1 MVLEVLPVLPPD
13 LRPLVPLDG
22 GRFATSDLND
32 LYRRV
37 INRNNRLRRLLELK
51 APEII
56 ARNEKRML
64 QEAVDSLL
72 DNGRRGK
79 AMTGANKRALK
90 SLADMIKGK
99 SGRFRQNLLGKR
111 VDYSG
116 RSVITV
122 GPYLKLHQ
130 CGLPKLM
137 ALELFKPFIFAQL
150 EAARHRHHHQ
160 GGQEGSG
167 NRHARWCGTSWK
179 RSSRNT
185 RCMLNRAPTL
195 HRLGIQAFEPILI
208 EGKAIQLHP
217 LVCAAFNADF
227 DGDQMAVHVPLS
239 VEAQMEARALMLA
252 SNNVLFPASGEP
264 SIVPSQDVVLGLYHA
279 TRDKINGKGEGMVF
293 ADIAAKCNALWM
305 PTQVELHAKIS
316 VRLTE
321 WVKDKETGEFVPN
334 HGLVETTVGRAL
346 LSEILPKGLPFSH
359 LNKALK
365 KKEISKL
372 INASLPPVRPEG
384 HRGVRRQAAAKRLP
398 SGHPRRHLDGD
409 RRHAGAAAEGRHHWP
424 APRAEVKEIEQ
435 QYVSGL
441 VTSGERY
448 NKVVDIWGKA
458 GDDVSK
464 VMMDQLKVEKVIDRH
479 GNEVDQE
486 SFNAIYMMADSGA
499 RGSAAQIRQLAGMR
513 GLMAKP
519 DGSIIET
526 PITANFREGLNVL
539 EYFISTHGARKG
551 LADTA
556 LKTANSG
563 YLTRRLV
570 DVTQDLVVTEKRLR
584 HLQRHRDARHRRGR

>member
-1 MVLEVLPVLPPD
+1 PCAHIWFLKSLPSRLGLVLDMTLRDIERVLYFEAYVVTDPGMTPLKKYGILTEDEFDAKFKDFGDEFQAKMGAEGIKELLQNIDIEQEIEKLRGDMTGSELKVKKNSKRLKVLEAFKKSGIKPEWMVLEVLPVLPPD

-37 INRNNRLRRLLELK
+37 INRNSRLRRLLELK

-56 ARNEKRML
+56 SRNEKRML
-64 QEAVDSLL
+64 QESVDSLL

-99 SGRFRQNLLGKR
+99 GGRFRQNLLGKR

-122 GPYLKLHQ
+122 GPTLMLHQ

-137 ALELFKPFIFAQL
+137 ALELFKPFIFARL
-150 EAARHRHHHQ
+150 ETMGIATTTKAAKK
-160 GGQEGSG
+160 EVESG
-167 NRHARWCGTSWK
+167 TPVVWDILEEVIKEHPV
-179 RSSRNT
+179 
-185 RCMLNRAPTL
+185 MLNRAPTL

-239 VEAQMEARALMLA
+239 VEAQMEARTLMLA
-252 SNNVLFPASGEP
+252 SNNILFPANGEP
-264 SIVPSQDVVLGLYHA
+264 SIVPSQDVVLGLYYT
-279 TRDKINGKGEGMVF
+279 TRDKINGKGEGLIF
-293 ADIAAKCNALWM
+293 ADTGEVQRAFDAGE
-305 PTQVELHAKIS
+305 VELNSRIN

-321 WVKDKETGEFVPN
+321 YTLDKTSGELLPSTK
-334 HGLVETTVGRAL
+334 LWETTAGRAL
-346 LSEILPKGLPFSH
+346 LSEILPKGLPFSN

-372 INASLPPVRPEG
+372 INVSFRKCGLKETVVFADKLL
-384 HRGVRRQAAAKRLP
+384 Q
-398 SGHPRRHLDGD
+398 SGFHLATK
-409 RRHAGAAAEGRHHWP
+409 AGISICIDDMLVPQEKHDIIS
-424 APRAEVKEIEQ
+424 RAQKEVKEIEQ

-441 VTSGERY
+441 VTAGERY
-448 NKVVDIWGKA
+448 NKVVDIWGKS
-458 GDDVSK
+458 GDEVSK
-464 VMMDQLKVEKVIDRH
+464 
-479 GNEVDQE
+479 
-486 SFNAIYMMADSGA
+486 
-499 RGSAAQIRQLAGMR
+499 
-513 GLMAKP
+513 
-519 DGSIIET
+519 
-526 PITANFREGLNVL
+526 
-539 EYFISTHGARKG
+539 
-551 LADTA
+551 
-556 LKTANSG
+556 
-563 YLTRRLV
+563 
-570 DVTQDLVVTEKRLR
+570 
-584 HLQRHRDARHRRGR
+584 